1 MRSIGIANLKL
12 LCGLKPSVSHDALE
26 DAVDLKN
33 IIAYM
38 DIHGCPERAA
48 NVLRQYM
55 KEKEIYYRYRRFHEK
70 WEGIFD
76 EVLIKCN
83 ALMQELENV
92 ESMEARALKDDLH
105 VIATGED
112 AAFEELEVFFEK
124 ANRKKI

>member
-1 MRSIGIANLKL
+1 
-12 LCGLKPSVSHDALE
+12 
-26 DAVDLKN
+26 
-33 IIAYM
+33 M

-55 KEKEIYYRYRRFHEK
+55 KEKEIYYRYRRFQEK
-70 WEGIFD
+70 WEGISD

-105 VIATGED
+105 VIAIGED